1 MTTPSRRLRSS
12 SQGRAPSPS
21 RSLSS
26 ACPLQI
32 TTPSTYFYAAAS
44 PEDALAVHPYYY
56 EYLRP
61 KTPGGRGWIVDPA
74 SFAAGTRRGQAL
86 MVGSVDQLVEKVLDA
101 SQLLGVDRFI
111 GQIDWFIGQIDWGGL
126 PRQLVEESIT
136 RRATEIAPQVR
147 AAIGKASPDKAST
160 TA

>member
-1 MTTPSRRLRSS
+1 
-12 SQGRAPSPS
+12 
-21 RSLSS
+21 
-26 ACPLQI
+26 LQI

-111 GQIDWFIGQIDWGGL
+111 GQIDWGGL

-147 AAIGKASPDKAST
+147 AAIGKTSPDKAST